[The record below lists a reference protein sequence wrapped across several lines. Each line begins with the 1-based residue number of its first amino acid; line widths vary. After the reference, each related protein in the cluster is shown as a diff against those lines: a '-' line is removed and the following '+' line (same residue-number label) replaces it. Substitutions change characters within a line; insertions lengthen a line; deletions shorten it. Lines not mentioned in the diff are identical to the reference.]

1 MLNSAEAN
9 QAALNGWWWW
19 ILFPGIMIVIVSA
32 PFVMVGYA
40 IDKIVS
46 PRVGVK

>member
-1 MLNSAEAN
+1 
-9 QAALNGWWWW
+9 
-19 ILFPGIMIVIVSA
+19 VIVSA